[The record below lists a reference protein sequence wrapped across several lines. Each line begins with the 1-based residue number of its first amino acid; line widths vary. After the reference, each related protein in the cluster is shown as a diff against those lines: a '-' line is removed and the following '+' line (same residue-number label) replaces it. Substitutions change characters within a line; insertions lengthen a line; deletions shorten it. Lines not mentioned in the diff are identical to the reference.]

1 MRKRYCRR
9 ASYAELA
16 DARLTGAGG
25 SDLELAEQGRRGGRD
40 GVDRVTE
47 RLGVVPG
54 GRAETADLPDV
65 LQRGGTDFLVR
76 HLLGVRRAEGLDAS
90 AHDPTVRPWAG
101 APRVVPREGRA
112 GGSSP
117 RASTA

>member
-1 MRKRYCRR
+1 MSLALSGADAGHLVVMRQRYCHR
-9 ASYAELA
+9 ASPAELA
-16 DARLTGAGG
+16 GVRLTGAGR

-40 GVDRVTE
+40 GVDRVAE

-76 HLLGVRRAEGLDAS
+76 HLLRVRRAESLDAS
-90 AHDPTVRPWAG
+90 AHDPTVLPWG
-101 APRVVPREGRA
+101 PGVIPPG
-112 GGSSP
+112 
-117 RASTA
+117 